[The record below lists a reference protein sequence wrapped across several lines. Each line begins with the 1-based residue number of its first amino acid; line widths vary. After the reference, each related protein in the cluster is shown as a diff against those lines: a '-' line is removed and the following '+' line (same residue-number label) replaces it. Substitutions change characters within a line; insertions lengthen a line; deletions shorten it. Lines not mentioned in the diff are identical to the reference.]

1 MGIYVLIVYGVV
13 AGLFVS
19 KSRIKISQ
27 ALLPMVFFAIICAIS
42 LGQNY
47 TMSFMG
53 NTADL
58 DEYKV
63 SNFLAKFLLPNGK
76 ESFTYE
82 LFKYYFNTYLW
93 LSIVFVLAYFL
104 SILFEKQLLLRWKGQ
119 A

>member
-19 KSRIKISQ
+19 KQTIKMSQ
-27 ALLPMVFFAIICAIS
+27 AFLPMIFFSIICAIS

-47 TMSFMG
+47 TMSLMA
-53 NTADL
+53 NTTDL
-58 DEYKV
+58 EEYRI
-63 SNFLAKFLLPNGK
+63 SNFLAKFLLPND
-76 ESFTYE
+76 SFTYE

-93 LSIVFVLAYFL
+93 LSIVFVFVYFF
-104 SILFEKQLLLRWKGQ
+104 SILVEKKLLLRWKGK